1 MKILLDTN
9 VILDLFLKREPFSHS
24 AKEIFLLVENGLI
37 DGFISA
43 SSITTMHYLV
53 EKSLS
58 KKEADKYIDI
68 LLQIFNISPI
78 DKQVLKD
85 AVLNNGNDFEDS
97 IIYTSAY
104 YSKIDYII
112 TRDKTGFAKSKVKTI
127 EPNSFMCIITNDPI

>member
-9 VILDLFLKREPFSHS
+9 IILDLLLKREPFIHS
-24 AKEIFLLVENGLI
+24 AKEIFLLIENGSL

-43 SSITTMHYLV
+43 SSITTIHYLV

-58 KKEADKYIDI
+58 KQEADKSIDI

-85 AVLNNGNDFEDS
+85 AVTNNGSDFEDS
-97 IIYTSAY
+97 VIYTSAY
-104 YSKIDYII
+104 YSKIDFII
-112 TRDKTGFAKSKVKTI
+112 TRDKKGFTKSKVKTI
-127 EPNSFMCIITNDPI
+127 EPNDFLALFNC